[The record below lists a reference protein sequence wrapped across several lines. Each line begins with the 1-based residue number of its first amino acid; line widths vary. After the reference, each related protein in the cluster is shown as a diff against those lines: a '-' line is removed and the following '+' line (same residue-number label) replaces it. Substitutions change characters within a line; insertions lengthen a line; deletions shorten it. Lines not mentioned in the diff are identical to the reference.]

1 MNKEAIIPRNGI
13 PANPRL
19 LSSKPK
25 ESAVTRW
32 ATREWQKFVDHYKEY
47 AQAEGWDIFHC
58 EGSDDG
64 WCQIQRIDDSAI
76 LKDDTEAWEIV
87 ANGEM
92 PHHICARIVIEFLN
106 PEEYK
111 SIMNLKTKEK

>member
-1 MNKEAIIPRNGI
+1 MNTEAV
-13 PANPRL
+13 
-19 LSSKPK
+19 KPK

-76 LKDDTEAWEIV
+76 LKDDNEAWEIV

-92 PHHICARIVIEFLN
+92 PHHRCARIVIEFLN

-111 SIMNLKTKEK
+111 KIMNLNYIVNLKTKEK